1 MTCGNGIE
9 VPVALAPGRPGAYTI
24 SGELCSTAAER
35 HRGAMVQ
42 LLIPGATYSH
52 GYWDFG
58 SMSGVTYS
66 YARAVAAEGIATF
79 TIDRTVR
86 RRMAR
91 PQAAGKR
98 QRRST
103 FSVRQGVAARSVPPG
118 GGTASTGQFASR
130 MT

>member
-1 MTCGNGIE
+1 M
-9 VPVALAPGRPGAYTI
+9 AAPD
-24 SGELCSTAAER
+24 S
-35 HRGAMVQ
+35 

-86 RRMAR
+86 RRVAR
-91 PQAAGKR
+91 PQAAGNDN
-98 QRRST
+98 
-103 FSVRQGVAARSVPPG
+103 AAQPSLFVKG
-118 GGTASTGQFASR
+118 
-130 MT
+130 

>member
-1 MTCGNGIE
+1 
-9 VPVALAPGRPGAYTI
+9 VAAPD
-24 SGELCSTAAER
+24 S
-35 HRGAMVQ
+35 

-58 SMSGVTYS
+58 TYS

-86 RRMAR
+86 RRVAR

-103 FSVRQGVAARSVPPG
+103 FSVRQEVAARSVPPG

>member
-1 MTCGNGIE
+1 M
-9 VPVALAPGRPGAYTI
+9 AAPD
-24 SGELCSTAAER
+24 S
-35 HRGAMVQ
+35 

-86 RRMAR
+86 RRVAR

-103 FSVRQGVAARSVPPG
+103 FSVRQGVAARSVPDQVMREANCPVLAVPPPG
-118 GGTASTGQFASR
+118 GTLRAATS
-130 MT
+130 